1 MERSNKNSFTSLK
14 MKFLTGFTLVEV
26 MVVMAILS
34 LAFGTIL
41 YFLIV
46 GEENLSIIDTKVTF
60 QQGLRR
66 CMRQISDDL
75 SDSAMTTVVNQN
87 DQSFNLVTKDAS
99 SGELECLPSGSECVY
114 YTIKF
119 KKPQSRDSNG
129 EVGSWSNYVSYNL
142 NSNSITRTEAGN
154 TTVLLDGIGLI
165 EKSSSADYL
174 HDPNLEGSGFLKLAE
189 ANIKI
194 VLVAEKENA
203 RGRNIR
209 IKVGRIIHLRN

>member
-1 MERSNKNSFTSLK
+1 MKRVNKDS
-14 MKFLTGFTLVEV
+14 FTLVEV
-26 MVVMAILS
+26 MVVLAILS
-34 LAFGTIL
+34 LVFGIIL

-46 GEENLSIIDTKVTF
+46 GEENLSIIDTRVTL

-75 SDSAMTTVVNQN
+75 SDSTMTTIVDDN
-87 DQSFNLVTKDAS
+87 DQPFNLVTKDAS

-119 KKPQSRDSNG
+119 KKPQSRDGNG
-129 EVGSWSNYVSYNL
+129 EVDSWSNYIYYNL
-142 NSNSITRTEAGN
+142 NSNSITKTESGN
-154 TTVLLDGIGLI
+154 TTVLLDDIDLI
-165 EKSSSADYL
+165 EKSSSADYT
-174 HDPNLEGSGFLKLAE
+174 HDPNLNGSGFLKLGG
-189 ANIKI
+189 ANQIKI
-194 VLVAEKENA
+194 ILVAEKENA